1 MFDVPMHI
9 EIRNFV
15 AFQIIEGKLRDGD
28 KLYGKEFFI
37 SKFRVNPSYIERAY
51 EQMIEDGF
59 LEAKSDYYYLIV
71 DDDIINTLKI
81 EFANIY
87 TNQFLENMEK
97 IGYDLQ
103 KSFNFLATRLNANG

>member
-1 MFDVPMHI
+1 MFERSVHI
-9 EIRNFV
+9 QIRNFI
-15 AFQIIEGKLRDGD
+15 AYEIINGKLHDGD

-37 SKFRVNPSYIERAY
+37 AKFRANPSYIERAY

-71 DDDIINTLKI
+71 DDDIKNTLI
-81 EFANIY
+81 NEFANTY
-87 TNQFLENMEK
+87 TNEFLANMEE

-103 KSFNFLATRLNANG
+103 SSFNFLATRLNANG